1 MELET
6 SVKDDVNSV
15 RELET
20 SEVDEVNSIELLM
33 ETEPDEV
40 DETAVE
46 LLLAIEELLV

>member
-1 MELET
+1 
-6 SVKDDVNSV
+6 V

-20 SEVDEVNSIELLM
+20 SGVDEVDSTIELLM

-40 DETAVE
+40 NETAVE

>member
-1 MELET
+1 M
-6 SVKDDVNSV
+6 KDDVNSV

-46 LLLAIEELLV
+46 LLLAIEELV

>member
-46 LLLAIEELLV
+46 LLLAIEELV

>member
-6 SVKDDVNSV
+6 SVEDDVNSV

-46 LLLAIEELLV
+46 LLLAIEELV

>member
-1 MELET
+1 M
-6 SVKDDVNSV
+6 

-20 SEVDEVNSIELLM
+20 SGVDEVDSTIELLM

-40 DETAVE
+40 NETAVE

>member
-1 MELET
+1 M
-6 SVKDDVNSV
+6 

-20 SEVDEVNSIELLM
+20 SEADEVDSTIELLM

-46 LLLAIEELLV
+46 LLLAIEGLLV